1 MRTALCHPA
10 NLLTAFLLV
19 LSPAVAQEAAK
30 EAPAPLKCYYSG
42 QPANPEFNLDYEGVT
57 YGFCSAA
64 NRKKFEEERA
74 ASLYQRLGGKA
85 AINAAVDLFYTKVLA
100 DERVNHFFED
110 TNMKAQHRKQKEF
123 LSHALGAPTPWT
135 GKDMRKA
142 HENLDLKEA
151 DFNAIAENLQ
161 ATLKELKVDDKL
173 IAEVMAVVATTKKDV
188 LNQ

>member
-1 MRTALCHPA
+1 MRTLRRCPA
-10 NLLTAFLLV
+10 SLLTALLFLI
-19 LSPAVAQEAAK
+19 SPAFAQDAA
-30 EAPAPLKCYYSG
+30 APLKCFYSG

-57 YGFCSAA
+57 YGFCSAE
-64 NRKKFEEERA
+64 NRKKFEDERA

-142 HENLDLKEA
+142 HENLDLKEE

-173 IAEVMAVVATTKKDV
+173 IAEVMAIVATTKKDV